1 MFTTLKS
8 TTLILLVSLFSFCAL
23 AQSPQKMSYQAVVRD
38 ATNNLVL
45 NTNVGVRVSLYA
57 QVLDGDLTFAE
68 THTVQTNDNGLL
80 SLEIGAG
87 VAELGTLAA
96 VDWSTGP
103 YFIKTEIDPNG
114 GNDYSI
120 EAISQMLS
128 VPYALY
134 AETAGNNTPGP
145 EGPAGPQGEQGIQ
158 GEVGPMGPQGA
169 QGEQGIQGEVGP
181 MGPQGAQGEQ
191 GIQGE
196 TGPMGPQGPQGEQG
210 IQGETGPMGPQGA
223 QGEQGV
229 QGETGP
235 MGPQG
240 SQGEQGVQG
249 ETGPAGP
256 QGAQGEQGI
265 QGEVGPMGPQGAQGE
280 QGIQGETGPMGPQ
293 GPQGEQGIQGETGPM
308 GPQGAQG
315 EQGVQGETGPM
326 GPQGSQGEQGVQG
339 ETGPA
344 GPQGAQGE
352 QGIQGEVGPMGPQG
366 AQGEQGI
373 QGEAGPAG
381 PQGPQ
386 GEQGIE
392 GEVGPMGPQGP
403 AGPQGSAGPQ
413 GPEGTFQTGT
423 EIGEMVYW
431 DGSDWVSISPGTEDE
446 NLTFCN
452 GRPIWG
458 PCPEVPTVQTN
469 AVSNPTENSV
479 QANANVTADGGR
491 EITSRGVVWGTA
503 SMPTMEEN
511 LGSLISPG
519 GLGSFN
525 VNITGLVVGT
535 TYYIRS
541 FAVNEVGVAFGN
553 QVTFTPSLPLE
564 IGQFYQGGYI
574 AFIFQP
580 GDYGP
585 LNGPGHVSGEQ
596 HGVIAAPSWISSTGV
611 PWGCAYAPDA
621 FSSQGGQT
629 AQGVAWA
636 EYNTNQIVQ
645 FCGTNTAAQASLD
658 YSSGGYSDWF
668 LPTDMELFWIH
679 YNLHAPGIRTYPSFY
694 EYWSSTITTNGA
706 LSLYFDDPAGTPPSQ
721 ANRSSNLRVIPIRYF

>member
-1 MFTTLKS
+1 MFTSLKS
-8 TTLILLVSLFSFCAL
+8 TTLFLLVNLFSFCAL

-38 ATNNLVL
+38 ATNNLVV

-57 QVLDGDLTFAE
+57 QAPDGDLSFAE

-87 VAELGTLAA
+87 VAELGTLAV
-96 VDWSTGP
+96 VDWSEGP

-114 GNDYSI
+114 GTDYSI

-145 EGPAGPQGEQGIQ
+145 Q
-158 GEVGPMGPQGA
+158 
-169 QGEQGIQGEVGP
+169 GP

-223 QGEQGV
+223 QGEQGIQGPAGSAGPQGEQGIQGESGPAGSQGPEGDQGV

-240 SQGEQGVQG
+240 AQGEQGVQG
-249 ETGPAGP
+249 EAGPAGPQGIQGPAGP

-265 QGEVGPMGPQGAQGE
+265 QGEVGPMGPQG
-280 QGIQGETGPMGPQ
+280 P
-293 GPQGEQGIQGETGPM
+293 
-308 GPQGAQG
+308 QG

-326 GPQGSQGEQGVQG
+326 
-339 ETGPA
+339 
-344 GPQGAQGE
+344 
-352 QGIQGEVGPMGPQG
+352 
-366 AQGEQGI
+366 
-373 QGEAGPAG
+373 
-381 PQGPQ
+381 
-386 GEQGIE
+386 
-392 GEVGPMGPQGP
+392 
-403 AGPQGSAGPQ
+403 GPQ

-431 DGSDWVSISPGTEDE
+431 DGNDWVSISPGNEDE

-479 QANANVTADGGR
+479 QANANVIADGGR
-491 EITSRGVVWGTA
+491 EIMSRGIVWGTA

-511 LGSLISPG
+511 LGSLTSPG

-541 FAVNEVGVAFGN
+541 FAVNEVGVAYGN

-574 AFIFQP
+574 AYIFQP
-580 GDYGP
+580 GDNGP
-585 LNGPGHVSGEQ
+585 LNGPGYVSGEQ

-611 PWGCAYAPDA
+611 PWGCASAADA

-629 AQGVAWA
+629 VSAEAWA

-645 FCGTNTAAQASLD
+645 YCGTNTAAQASLN
-658 YSSGGYSDWF
+658 YSNGGYSDWF
-668 LPTDMELFWIH
+668 LPTSDELFYIH
-679 YNLHAPGIRTYPSFY
+679 NNLHVPGVRTYPAFY
-694 EYWSSTITTNGA
+694 AYWSSVVTVNGA
-706 LSLYFDDPAGTPPSQ
+706 LALYFDDPAGTPTSQ
-721 ANRSSNLRVIPIRYF
+721 ENRSFNLRVIPIRYF